1 MAGDAGLILTCAGC
15 CCGHP
20 AHGGALSP
28 QRTMKA
34 TLRRLYK
41 ASGLDGR
48 VRLAF
53 TDCLGPCSEANVI
66 LLYLH
71 GQPLWSTRP
80 LDETVTRRDAR
91 ECRRCPGRPVP
102 PVADALAWR
111 WSRSGA
117 PIPITP
123 SVAVAHA
130 RGWFQPLWMWP
141 GPAPGSAHT
150 ATQKGVWVQSWTY
163 PRRPEDLK
171 SGSAGRQ

>member
-71 GQPLWSTRP
+71 GQPRWFRRMNGPELIAALLDYSGQAALGNAPPLPAELGTRSFSW
-80 LDETVTRRDAR
+80 TGGGV
-91 ECRRCPGRPVP
+91 
-102 PVADALAWR
+102 
-111 WSRSGA
+111 
-117 PIPITP
+117 
-123 SVAVAHA
+123 
-130 RGWFQPLWMWP
+130 
-141 GPAPGSAHT
+141 GPAPPVDT
-150 ATQKGVWVQSWTY
+150 
-163 PRRPEDLK
+163 P
-171 SGSAGRQ
+171 AG